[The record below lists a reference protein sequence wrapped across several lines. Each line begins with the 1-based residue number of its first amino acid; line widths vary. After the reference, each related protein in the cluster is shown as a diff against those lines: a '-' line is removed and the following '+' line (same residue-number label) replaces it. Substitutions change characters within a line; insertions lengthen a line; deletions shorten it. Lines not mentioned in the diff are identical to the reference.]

1 MANICSFDARL
12 VGKEEEVREVAR
24 YFFEY
29 YSYELLDWRKFNESI
44 QEFYKE
50 IGLVQTNKIVN
61 VSMSMYFIASEI
73 VQLDLFKNITRKAD
87 ALRIIKKF
95 MTNRLKEY
103 KHEDDYRESKKLFS
117 QEWKKF
123 EKGFKLKEFKK
134 LLVVTDEVKENLPKG
149 PHFWRIFDVDVTD
162 VDCDKDGTSS
172 MTLYGSCAWSVGSAL
187 LYGGYYKDWKY
198 CEGQDWFKGTCLEN
212 VHEKFPSLKMEIFSE
227 EYGCSFSEHI
237 KMDENGIIEDVGNL
251 VATYYESVEEAKED
265 GFEITEEQ
273 VGDYIYTE
281 LPDWFYPTDCNRSY
295 EFDWS
300 F

>member
-1 MANICSFDARL
+1 MANDCSFDVRL
-12 VGKEEEVREVAR
+12 VGKEEEVREVAQ

-29 YSYELLDWRKFNESI
+29 YSYELLDWQKFNESI

-50 IGLVQTNKIVN
+50 IGLVQTNKVVN
-61 VSMSMYFIASEI
+61 VSMSMYSIASEI
-73 VQLDLFKNITRKAD
+73 VKLDLLKDITRKAD

-134 LLVVTDEVKENLPKG
+134 LLVITDEVKENLPKA
-149 PHFWRIFDVDVTD
+149 PHFWRIFDVDVADTD
-162 VDCDKDGTSS
+162 YDKDGTFS
-172 MTLYGSCAWSVGSAL
+172 MTLFGSCAWSASSAL
-187 LYGGYYKDWKY
+187 LYEGYYEDWKSY
-198 CEGQDWFKGTCLEN
+198 EGQDWFKGTCLEN

-227 EYGCSFSEHI
+227 ECGCSFSEHI

-281 LPDWFYPTDCNRSY
+281 LPDWFYPTDFNRSY

>member
-1 MANICSFDARL
+1 MANDCSFDARL
-12 VGKEEEVREVAR
+12 VGKEEEVREVAQ

-29 YSYELLDWRKFNESI
+29 YNYELLDWQKFNESI

-61 VSMSMYFIASEI
+61 VSMSMYSIASEI
-73 VQLDLFKNITRKAD
+73 VKLDLFKDITRKAD

-95 MTNRLKEY
+95 MTNRLKSY
-103 KHEDDYRESKKLFS
+103 KQEDDYRESKKLFS

-123 EKGFKLKEFKK
+123 QKGFKLKEFKK
-134 LLVVTDEVKENLPKG
+134 LLVITDEVKENLPRG
-149 PHFWRIFDVDVTD
+149 PHFWRIFDVDVADTD
-162 VDCDKDGTSS
+162 YDKDGTFS
-172 MTLYGSCAWSVGSAL
+172 MTLFGSCAWSVESAL
-187 LYGGYYKDWKY
+187 LYDGYYKFWKHY
-198 CEGQDWFKGTCLEN
+198 EGQDWFKGTCLEN
-212 VHEKFPSLKMEIFSE
+212 VHEKFPNLKMEIFSE
-227 EYGCSFSEHI
+227 ECGCSFSEHI
-237 KMDENGIIEDVGNL
+237 IMNENGITEDVGDL
-251 VATYYESVEEAKED
+251 VATYYESVEEAEED

-281 LPDWFYPTDCNRSY
+281 LPDWFYPTDFNRSY